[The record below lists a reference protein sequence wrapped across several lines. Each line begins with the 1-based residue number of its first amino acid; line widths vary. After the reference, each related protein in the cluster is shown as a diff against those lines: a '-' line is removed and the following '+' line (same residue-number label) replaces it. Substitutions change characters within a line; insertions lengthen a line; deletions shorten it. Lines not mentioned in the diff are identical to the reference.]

1 MEISMI
7 VLVVGLIVLLV
18 LSLRIIR
25 DTERFATR
33 FPGGTW
39 RICGPGLVIKWPLL
53 NRGWVR
59 LAPGDEGRV
68 ARPDQVTIHGVDLV
82 LAEALPVGQNV
93 RVTGF
98 EGHGPRT
105 RARVEVV

>member
-1 MEISMI
+1 MV
-7 VLVVGLIVLLV
+7 VLVVGLIALLV

-25 DTERFATR
+25 DSERFATR
-33 FPGGTW
+33 LPGGAW
-39 RICGPGLVIKWPLL
+39 RICGPGLVIKWPLF

-59 LAPGDEGRV
+59 LAPGDKGRV
-68 ARPDQVTIHGVDLV
+68 ARPDQVTVHGVDLA
-82 LAEALPVGQNV
+82 LAEALAVGQNV

-105 RARVEVV
+105 RVRVEVL